1 MRLITLSALFR
12 LTRFWNLVIIALAQ
26 YFAAIFLI
34 SSKANVFYDWRLF
47 LLSLSTVLIAAAGYI
62 INDYYD
68 IKIDLINKP
77 DRVVIGKS
85 ITRRYAILFHTFIS
99 SLGIILGFV
108 LSWRIGAINITCVFL
123 LWLYSNNLKR
133 QPLIG
138 NVLVAILTGLSID
151 LVNLLYDLHNTLVII
166 YSLFAFFMTLVRE
179 IVKDMEDMKGDY
191 TFGCRTLPIIW
202 GIRKTKWLLYFIL
215 TIFLAVVFILNLNYH
230 LMPSY
235 FLILF
240 LFLPIGLLVIRLA
253 RADTKKEF
261 YQLSQACKIIMLL
274 GITSMVFI

>member
-1 MRLITLSALFR
+1 MLNRESPWQYV
-12 LTRFWNLVIIALAQ
+12 FW
-26 YFAAIFLI
+26 
-34 SSKANVFYDWRLF
+34 
-47 LLSLSTVLIAAAGYI
+47 LLNCKTHRTKET
-62 INDYYD
+62 NQ
-68 IKIDLINKP
+68 
-77 DRVVIGKS
+77 
-85 ITRRYAILFHTFIS
+85 
-99 SLGIILGFV
+99 
-108 LSWRIGAINITCVFL
+108 

-151 LVNLLYDLHNTLVII
+151 LVDLLYDLHNTLVII

-202 GIRKTKWLLYFIL
+202 GIRKTKWVLYFIL
-215 TIFLAVVFILNLNYH
+215 TIFLAVVFILNLTYH